1 MKSRVLLIEDEALV
15 AMLLE
20 DTLLELGYSITDT
33 VSRLETAIAAVER
46 GGFDVAI
53 LDVNL
58 SGQPVYAIADEL
70 RARSVP
76 FVFATGY
83 GAQGIDPAYRSMPVL
98 QKPFGAGD
106 LETALKN
113 ALETFQS

>member
-20 DTLLELGYSITDT
+20 DTLLELGFSVTDT
-33 VSRLETAIAAVER
+33 VSRVETALAAVER

-58 SGQPVYAIADEL
+58 SGQPAYAIADEL
-70 RARSVP
+70 RARGVP

-83 GAQGIDPAYRSMPVL
+83 GAQGIEPAYRSVPVL

-106 LETALKN
+106 LEAALRR
-113 ALETFQS
+113 ALENIQG

>member
-1 MKSRVLLIEDEALV
+1 MKGRVLLIEDEALV

-20 DTLLELGYSITDT
+20 DTLIDLGFSVIDT
-33 VSRLETAIAAVER
+33 VSRLETAIEAVER

-58 SGQPVYAIADEL
+58 NGQPAYAIADRL
-70 RARSVP
+70 RERAVP

-83 GAQGIDPAYRSMPVL
+83 GAQGIDPGYRSVPVL

-106 LETALKN
+106 LEAALRR
-113 ALETFQS
+113 ALGKFQD

>member
-1 MKSRVLLIEDEALV
+1 MKHSVLLIEDEALV

-20 DTLLELGYSITDT
+20 DTLLELGFSVAGM
-33 VSRLETAIAAVER
+33 VSRLEPAIAAVER

-58 SGQPVYAIADEL
+58 NGQPAYAIADKL
-70 RARSVP
+70 RARGVL

-83 GAQGIDPAYRSMPVL
+83 GAQGIRPAYRSVPVL
-98 QKPFGAGD
+98 QKPFGTAK
-106 LETALKN
+106 LEAALKQ
-113 ALETFQS
+113 ALEGAQD